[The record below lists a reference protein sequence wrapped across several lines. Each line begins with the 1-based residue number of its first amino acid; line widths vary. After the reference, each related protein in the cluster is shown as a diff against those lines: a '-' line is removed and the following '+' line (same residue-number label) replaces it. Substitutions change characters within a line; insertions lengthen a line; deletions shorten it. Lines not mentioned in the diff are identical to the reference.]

1 MSLPD
6 GAHQGGGG
14 LSGAE
19 QKVKTF
25 SPGIAAHLQRIYSAH
40 ADTVTKAWRQE
51 DVSVWLRCCQG
62 DDEAEL
68 ARDFPL
74 HQDWDYES
82 FVRYITS
89 SAANS
94 IAPPHSQDLSYPL
107 SSYFISSS
115 HNTYLTGNQL
125 SSESS
130 AGAYKNVLL
139 RGCRCIEVDVWDGY
153 SESEDGDDEDAESV
167 TSSSSSS
174 SSDAYGSGEEG
185 TASKMKRKARSKLP
199 SFLGG
204 RKKSKDKKSPEP
216 TTAKTAAAAVP
227 AAPVVAT
234 TATTNETA
242 PAGLSAETNPLE
254 KSKSG
259 GSASLFQTL
268 SKKSTKEPRVLHG
281 FTLTTDITFR
291 DVCEAIKDYG
301 FATTD
306 LPLIVS
312 LEVHCSAEQ
321 QERIVDIMRQT
332 WGDLLLPEPEEDA
345 KCLPTPEELRGKILV
360 KVKYAPPNNEG
371 GSTTPED
378 LDNTVANAASG
389 LPEEAGQPKQ
399 RAKKPSKIIWALSK
413 MGIYTR
419 GVSFKSLMQPEASM
433 PTHIFSVSEGGVME
447 LHKESRN
454 ALFDHNKRYLMRAY
468 PSGMRILSSNLDPA
482 VFWRKGIQIVAL
494 NWQNWDEGMMLNEGM
509 FAGTGGYV
517 LKPAGYRCG
526 KLTGDNPSP
535 EALDTQADAVQHYTM
550 DLTIDVLAAQSLPL
564 PPGDTNI
571 DSFRPYLKVELH
583 VEEPGERHGTDEL
596 PQDGK
601 EKEGEYKAKTKSLK
615 GYGRDPDWWKGGKG
629 TQQLKFENI
638 PGVVPELSFVRFLVL
653 DDEIGRDSLAAWA
666 CVRLDRL
673 REGYRF
679 VHLLD
684 AKGMESD
691 GVVLVK
697 ISKKLRL

>member
-1 MSLPD
+1 MHRLKTNMSSAVRGTSYLPD

-19 QKVKTF
+19 QKVKTL

-40 ADTVTKAWRQE
+40 VDSVTKTWRQE
-51 DVSVWLRCCQG
+51 DVAVWLRHCQG
-62 DDEAEL
+62 DDEVEL

-74 HQDWDYES
+74 HQDWNYES

-94 IAPPHSQDLSYPL
+94 IAPPTPEAQDLSYPL

-130 AGAYKNVLL
+130 ADAYKNVLL
-139 RGCRCIEVDVWDGY
+139 RGCRCIEVDVWDGSD
-153 SESEDGDDEDAESV
+153 SESEAGDDDDAESV

-174 SSDAYGSGEEG
+174 SSSSDDAYGSGEEG
-185 TASKMKRKARSKLP
+185 TASKMKRKAKSKLP

-204 RKKSKDKKSPEP
+204 RKKSKDKKAAAEP
-216 TTAKTAAAAVP
+216 TSTKTAAAAAAAMVP
-227 AAPVVAT
+227 AVPGVPAPVPVPAMTAAT
-234 TATTNETA
+234 TTDAVA
-242 PAGLSAETNPLE
+242 PAAGGLSADTMTNQNPPLE

-259 GSASLFQTL
+259 GSAFLFQTL
-268 SKKSTKEPRVLHG
+268 SRKSTKEPRVLHG
-281 FTLTTDITFR
+281 YTLTKDITFR

-321 QERIVDIMRQT
+321 QERMVDIMRQT

-345 KCLPTPEELRGKILV
+345 KCLPTPEELRSKILV
-360 KVKYAPPNNEG
+360 KVKYAPPNDTG

-378 LDNTVANAASG
+378 LDNTVANAVSGG
-389 LPEEAGQPKQ
+389 LPDEPGQPKQ
-399 RAKKPSKIIWALSK
+399 RAAKKPSKIIQALSK

-419 GVSFKSLMQPEASM
+419 GVSFKSLMQPEANM
-433 PTHIFSVSEGGVME
+433 PTHIFSLSEGGVME
-447 LHKESRN
+447 VHKESRK

-517 LKPAGYRCG
+517 LKPAGMFTR
-526 KLTGDNPSP
+526 KPN
-535 EALDTQADAVQHYTM
+535 
-550 DLTIDVLAAQSLPL
+550 
-564 PPGDTNI
+564 
-571 DSFRPYLKVELH
+571 
-583 VEEPGERHGTDEL
+583 
-596 PQDGK
+596 
-601 EKEGEYKAKTKSLK
+601 EKE
-615 GYGRDPDWWKGGKG
+615 
-629 TQQLKFENI
+629 Q
-638 PGVVPELSFVRFLVL
+638 VL
-653 DDEIGRDSLAAWA
+653 MW
-666 CVRLDRL
+666 
-673 REGYRF
+673 F
-679 VHLLD
+679 
-684 AKGMESD
+684 
-691 GVVLVK
+691 
-697 ISKKLRL
+697 